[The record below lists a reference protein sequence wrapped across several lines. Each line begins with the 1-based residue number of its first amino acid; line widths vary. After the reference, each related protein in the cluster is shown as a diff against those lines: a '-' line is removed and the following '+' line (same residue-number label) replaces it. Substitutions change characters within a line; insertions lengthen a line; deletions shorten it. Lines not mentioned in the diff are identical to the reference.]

1 MIPVL
6 YEVDE
11 RLFNTNGLGRLSDAI
26 KCTVTEER
34 NGQFELYLQYP
45 VDGEHYEE
53 LAHSRLIFAVPADGV
68 GAKPFRIYRISKP
81 MNGRVEVFAEHI
93 SYQLSQCIVKPF
105 EATGI
110 NQVFS
115 ALKANSVI
123 EYPFNYD
130 SSGISTSK
138 EFSLTAPAS
147 VRSIMGGQEGSIID
161 TFGGEWEWGT
171 ATSQFMCT
179 LHQSRG
185 RDRGVSIRYG
195 KNLLDLTQE
204 ENIQNTITGI
214 VPFWKGQNE
223 AQEEDYVF
231 LEDGYVLK
239 DGISESYPYQRLE
252 LVDLTQQFDGK
263 PNSEELL
270 LEAQAYIASHDI
282 GKPTV
287 NLTIS
292 FVALWQ
298 TEEYKNIAPLERVNL
313 CDTVT
318 VEFEKLGVSVSAK
331 VVKTVY
337 NVLLDR
343 YDSIELGEVK
353 GTLGKTIQ
361 QGVDNVKKD
370 ISSLENELKGEM
382 SKFTTEAMVEQ
393 ALDEATAKITGGLG
407 GYITFR
413 YNADGYPEEMIVM
426 DSPKISKAKNCIRI
440 NKNGIGFSTTGYD
453 PTESEAAK
461 DKRFT
466 SAWTIDGAFNAS
478 FISTGSLLAD
488 LIKTGMISSAN
499 GSVYF
504 DLDNDELVCSKLR
517 SSNND
522 FETHQIFMELIGD
535 TQHRGYMRFISRY
548 KQGTHVIVDVPILYI
563 KEGQSG
569 QTYVCSGHSNGIWL
583 TGGDVD
589 TSNYNPT
596 INNSYIAIGIS
607 SGGGADCVE
616 INGVEI
622 ERNGDIDARVG
633 DFEATDV
640 YVSEVHPPKGSL
652 YQRIDIYGD
661 LRIHGNVTYVN

>member
-6 YEVDE
+6 FEVDE
-11 RLFNTNGLGRLSDAI
+11 RLFNTNGLGKLSDAI
-26 KCTVTEER
+26 QCTVTEER

-110 NQVFS
+110 NQVFA

-130 SSGISTSK
+130 SNGISTSK

-147 VRSIMGGQEGSIID
+147 VRSIMGGQDGSIID

-171 ATSQFMCT
+171 AASQFVCT

-204 ENIQNTITGI
+204 ENIQNTVTGI

-231 LEDGYVLK
+231 LKDGYILK

-263 PNSEELL
+263 PDSEELL

-298 TEEYKNIAPLERVNL
+298 TEEYKDIAPLERVNL

-343 YDSIELGEVK
+343 YDSIELGETK
-353 GTLGKTIQ
+353 GTLAKTVQ
-361 QGVDNVKKD
+361 QSIDTVKKD
-370 ISSLENELKGEM
+370 IEDAKSTYATK
-382 SKFTTEAMVEQ
+382 AMVNQ
-393 ALDEATAKITGGLG
+393 ALDEASAKITGGLG
-407 GYITFR
+407 GYVVINT
-413 YNADGYPEEMIVM
+413 NADGEPQEILVM
-426 DSPKISKAKNCIRI
+426 NTPDKTTATSVMRI
-440 NKNGIGFSTTGYD
+440 NKNGIGFATGPNAYD
-453 PTESEAAK
+453 GP
-461 DKRFT
+461 FN
-466 SAWTIDGAFNAS
+466 SAWTIDGRFNAS
-478 FISTGSLLAD
+478 FIATGSLLAD
-488 LIKTGMISSAN
+488 LIKTGMIKSAD
-499 GSVYF
+499 GTVYF
-504 DLDNDELVCSKLR
+504 DLDNNELVCSQLVSKKYVIEATQYYPLTLELDR
-517 SSNND
+517 EDKAFRLFASSHGDDMEMLKIKNGLYRTFICGTKNWNN
-522 FETHQIFMELIGD
+522 EGELVLVAD
-535 TQHRGYMRFISRY
+535 
-548 KQGTHVIVDVPILYI
+548 DV
-563 KEGQSG
+563 
-569 QTYVCSGHSNGIWL
+569 
-583 TGGDVD
+583 DVD
-589 TSNYNPT
+589 TANKEDSYLDKVYIRMIRNGAIQGIRVSPGNNDYIHISEGEIDASGYNL
-596 INNSYIAIGIS
+596 IVSK
-607 SGGGADCVE
+607 
-616 INGVEI
+616 INGK
-622 ERNGDIDARVG
+622 
-633 DFEATDV
+633 TM
-640 YVSEVHPPKGSL
+640 SEWTS
-652 YQRIDIYGD
+652 
-661 LRIHGNVTYVN
+661 

>member
-26 KCTVTEER
+26 QCAVTEER

-110 NQVFS
+110 NQVFA

-147 VRSIMGGQEGSIID
+147 VRSIMGGQDGSIID

-171 ATSQFMCT
+171 AASQFMCT

-185 RDRGVSIRYG
+185 LDRGVSIRYG

-204 ENIQNTITGI
+204 ENIQNTVTGI

-231 LEDGYVLK
+231 LEDGYILK

-252 LVDLTQQFDGK
+252 LVDLSQQFDGK
-263 PNSEELL
+263 PNEEELL

-298 TEEYKNIAPLERVNL
+298 TEEYKDIAPLERVNL

-337 NVLLDR
+337 NVLLER
-343 YDSIELGEVK
+343 YDSIELGETK
-353 GTLGKTIQ
+353 GTLAKTVQ
-361 QGVDNVKKD
+361 QSIDTVKKD
-370 ISSLENELKGEM
+370 IEDAKSTYATKS
-382 SKFTTEAMVEQ
+382 MVNQ
-393 ALDEATAKITGGLG
+393 ALDEASAKITGGLG
-407 GYITFR
+407 GYVVINT
-413 YNADGYPEEMIVM
+413 NADGEPQEILVM
-426 DSPKISKAKNCIRI
+426 NTPDKTTATSVMRI
-440 NKNGIGFSTTGYD
+440 NRNGIGFATGPNAYD
-453 PTESEAAK
+453 GP
-461 DKRFT
+461 FN
-466 SAWTIDGAFNAS
+466 SAWTIDGSFNGQ
-478 FISTGSLLAD
+478 FIATGSLVAD
-488 LIKTGMISSAN
+488 KITSGMLT
-499 GSVYF
+499 SVSGDAYF
-504 DLDNDELVCSKLR
+504 DLDNDKIVCS
-517 SSNND
+517 
-522 FETHQIFMELIGD
+522 ELLGRQKSTEGD
-535 TQHRGYMRFISRY
+535 VILGSKAFDIWDPIDATYSRGVAVYRDGY
-548 KQGTHVIVDVPILYI
+548 Q
-563 KEGQSG
+563 
-569 QTYVCSGHSNGIWL
+569 SNGIIFNPHKTKKGLIESDRLSLFGDKRIELL
-583 TGGDVD
+583 TKGTMNDVVGIIVDKSPMQLSILQDGYINPRSPDSNPPIYNNSGNIYLKNKKIYLYGDV
-589 TSNYNPT
+589 
-596 INNSYIAIGIS
+596 YIK
-607 SGGGADCVE
+607 
-616 INGVEI
+616 
-622 ERNGDIDARVG
+622 GDIHATGYIYDNNDTIHPRSDYPG
-633 DFEATDV
+633 TEAW
-640 YVSEVHPPKGSL
+640 
-652 YQRIDIYGD
+652 I
-661 LRIHGNVTYVN
+661 

>member
-6 YEVDE
+6 FEVDE
-11 RLFNTNGLGRLSDAI
+11 QLFNTNGLGRLSDAI
-26 KCTVTEER
+26 QCTVTEER

-45 VDGEHYEE
+45 INGEHYEDIV
-53 LAHSRLIFAVPADGV
+53 HSRLIYAVPADGV

-81 MNGRVEVFAEHI
+81 MNGKVEVFAEHI

-105 EATGI
+105 DATGI
-110 NQVFS
+110 NQVFA
-115 ALKANSVI
+115 ALKSNSVI
-123 EYPFNYD
+123 AYPFEYSAD
-130 SSGISTSK
+130 GISTSK
-138 EFSLTAPAS
+138 EFVQSAPAS
-147 VRSIMGGQEGSIID
+147 ARAIMGGQDGSILD

-171 ATSQFMCT
+171 AISQFTCA
-179 LHQSRG
+179 LHENRG
-185 RDRGVSIRYG
+185 HDRGVSIRYG

-231 LEDGYVLK
+231 LEDGYLLK
-239 DGISESYPYQRLE
+239 NGISESYPYQRLE
-252 LVDLTQQFDGK
+252 LVDLTQRFDGK
-263 PNSEELL
+263 PDEEELL
-270 LEAQAYIASHDI
+270 EEAENYIDEHDI
-282 GKPTV
+282 GKPSV

-292 FVALWQ
+292 FVALYQ

-313 CDTVT
+313 CDTVK

-343 YDSIELGEVK
+343 YDRIELGEAK
-353 GTLGKTIQ
+353 GTLAKTVQ
-361 QGVDNVKKD
+361 QNIDAVKKD
-370 ISSLENELKGEM
+370 IDEAKATFATN
-382 SKFTTEAMVEQ
+382 AMVQ
-393 ALDEATAKITGGLG
+393 RALDEASAKITGGLG
-407 GYITFR
+407 GYVVINT
-413 YNADGYPEEMIVM
+413 NADGQPQEILVM
-426 DSPKISKAKNCIRI
+426 NTPDKTTATSVMRI
-440 NKNGIGFSTTGYD
+440 NKNGIGFATGPNAYEG
-453 PTESEAAK
+453 P
-461 DKRFT
+461 FN

-478 FISTGSLLAD
+478 FISTGSLLAN
-488 LIKTGMISSAN
+488 LITSGMISSAN

-535 TQHRGYMRFISRY
+535 TEHRGYMRFISRY
-548 KQGTHVIVDVPILYI
+548 KQGTSVIVDVPILYI
-563 KEGQSG
+563 KEGRSG

-589 TSNYNPT
+589 TSNLNPT
-596 INNSYIAIGIS
+596 INNSYIAIGVS
-607 SGGGADCVE
+607 SGGGVDCVK

-622 ERNGDIDARVG
+622 ERNGDIDARGG

-640 YVSEVHPPKGSL
+640 YVSEVNPPKGSL

>member
-6 YEVDE
+6 FEVDE

-26 KCTVTEER
+26 QCTVTEER

-110 NQVFS
+110 NQVFE

-147 VRSIMGGQEGSIID
+147 VRSIMGGQDGSIID

-171 ATSQFMCT
+171 ASSQFVCT

-185 RDRGVSIRYG
+185 SDRGVSIRYG

-239 DGISESYPYQRLE
+239 DGIIESYPYQRLE

-263 PNSEELL
+263 PNEEELL
-270 LEAQAYIASHDI
+270 LEAQAYIAEHDI

-298 TEEYKNIAPLERVNL
+298 TEEYKDIAPLERVNL

-343 YDSIELGEVK
+343 YDSVELGEVK

-426 DSPKISKAKNCIRI
+426 DSPTIRNAQNCIRI

-466 SAWTIDGAFNAS
+466 SAWTIDGSFNGK
-478 FISTGSLLAD
+478 FIATGSLVAD
-488 LIKTGMISSAN
+488 KITSGMLSSAD
-499 GSVYF
+499 GSCYF
-504 DLDNDELVCSKLR
+504 DLSNNELVCSSIVGKD
-517 SSNND
+517 NTNGD
-522 FETHQIFMELIGD
+522 LIISTGNVYD
-535 TQHRGYMRFISRY
+535 PGTRQTYKCALIYKRGHVTDALQLYPSFISFNDVLDIGKWVKSTYSGGLVRTEY
-548 KQGTHVIVDVPILYI
+548 QGI
-563 KEGQSG
+563 KIDLDQF
-569 QTYVCSGHSNGIWL
+569 QQ
-583 TGGDVD
+583 
-589 TSNYNPT
+589 
-596 INNSYIAIGIS
+596 SYIDIFGRL
-607 SGGGADCVE
+607 
-616 INGVEI
+616 GVSKI
-622 ERNGDIDARVG
+622 YGRNGELG
-633 DFEATDV
+633 PSG
-640 YVSEVHPPKGSL
+640 YSK
-652 YQRIDIYGD
+652 IDIYGD
-661 LRIHGNVTYVN
+661 VNIHGSISKNGVSL